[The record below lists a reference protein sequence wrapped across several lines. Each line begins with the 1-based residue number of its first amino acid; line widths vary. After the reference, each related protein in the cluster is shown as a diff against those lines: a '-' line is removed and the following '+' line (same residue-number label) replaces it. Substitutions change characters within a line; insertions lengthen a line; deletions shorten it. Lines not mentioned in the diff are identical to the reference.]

1 VNDRVSASTASLVA
15 LRRAGENLA
24 LPFVRI
30 KARQSGTY
38 LSRHKGRGMEFEEH
52 RLYQPG
58 DDIRNIDWRVTAR
71 TGSAHTKVFRE
82 ERERPVLF
90 CVDYRRPMFFAT
102 RGVFKSVMAA
112 RAAAVLAWSS
122 AHHGDRV
129 GGLIFS
135 ETHHQE
141 LRPQRGSAA
150 VLKLIQALVKADAAD
165 HPVQSMM
172 ALDQPM
178 ARVRR
183 VARPGSQVCI
193 ISDFRGWND
202 RAESHLIQIARHNSV
217 WLLFLVDPLEM
228 ALPPAGVYKVT
239 DGARDSFINTRGRS
253 VQEKY
258 SAHFHARHDRLE
270 TLCRQFAMS
279 LIFLTTQ
286 SDLLE
291 VLRNE
296 IVARRAA

>member
-1 VNDRVSASTASLVA
+1 MNEAVSVTAPSLIK
-15 LRRAGENLA
+15 LRRAGEDLA
-24 LPFVRI
+24 LPFTRI
-30 KARQSGTY
+30 KARQAGTY

-58 DDIRNIDWRVTAR
+58 DDVRNIDWRVTAR
-71 TGSAHTKVFRE
+71 TGSVHTKVFQE

-90 CVDYRRPMFFAT
+90 CVDYRLPMFFAT

-129 GGLIFS
+129 GGLVFS
-135 ETHHQE
+135 ETRHRE
-141 LRPQRGSAA
+141 LRPQRGNTA
-150 VLKLIQALVKADAAD
+150 VLRLIKAMVQAGEQRASGARL
-165 HPVQSMM
+165 SM
-172 ALDQPM
+172 DRPM
-178 ARVRR
+178 ERLRR

-202 RAESHLIQIARHNSV
+202 RAESHLIQIARHASV
-217 WLLFLVDPLEM
+217 WLLFVVDPIEM
-228 ALPPAGVYKVT
+228 ALPPAGIYKITNGV
-239 DGARDSFINTRGRS
+239 RESLINTRGRS
-253 VQEKY
+253 AQEGY
-258 SAHFHARHDRLE
+258 AAEFHSRHEHLKA
-270 TLCRQFAMS
+270 LCRRHAMS

-286 SDLLE
+286 SDLME